1 MRRVSMVGVALCL
14 LYLAAT
20 AFCVWGALSA
30 QGDPK
35 GHFVLLQLPLTPQLI
50 ALDALHADAWLTNMR
65 WETSYALLVPPF
77 LAVLYA
83 FGHAFQRLIARA
95 FLGAKEAA
103 TRFGRCR

>member
-1 MRRVSMVGVALCL
+1 MRRVSVLGVALCL
-14 LYLAAT
+14 LYLAAA

-50 ALDALHADAWLTNMR
+50 ALDALHADAWLTNMP
-65 WETSYALLVPPF
+65 WATSYALLVPPF

-83 FGHAFQRLIARA
+83 VGYAFQWLIARA
-95 FLGAKEAA
+95 FLGAK
-103 TRFGRCR
+103 

>member
-1 MRRVSMVGVALCL
+1 MRRVSVVGVALCL

-35 GHFVLLQLPLTPQLI
+35 GYFVLLQLPLTPQLI
-50 ALDALHADAWLTNMR
+50 ALDALHADAWLTNMP
-65 WETSYALLVPPF
+65 WATSYVLLVPPF

-83 FGHAFQRLIARA
+83 FGHAVQWLIARLL
-95 FLGAKEAA
+95 LGA
-103 TRFGRCR
+103 R

>member
-1 MRRVSMVGVALCL
+1 MRRVSVLGVALCL
-14 LYLAAT
+14 LHLAAA

-50 ALDALHADAWLTNMR
+50 ALDALHADAWLTNMP
-65 WETSYALLVPPF
+65 WATSYALLVPPF

-83 FGHAFQRLIARA
+83 VGHAFQWLIARV
-95 FLGAKEAA
+95 FLGAK
-103 TRFGRCR
+103 

>member
-1 MRRVSMVGVALCL
+1 MRRGSVLGVALCL
-14 LYLAAT
+14 LHLAAA

-50 ALDALHADAWLTNMR
+50 ALDALHADAWLTNMP
-65 WETSYALLVPPF
+65 WATSYALLVPPF

-83 FGHAFQRLIARA
+83 VGHAFQWLIARA
-95 FLGAKEAA
+95 FLAAK
-103 TRFGRCR
+103 